1 MNFTISAI
9 QQLKLQFSVDCIGT
23 QSALLLLKATRV
35 LRSAVFSQLLEYGDL
50 LQSLG
55 HQSNAPLLQDSLCT
69 WRPTYCID
77 MFLHIGH
84 NSLITVGLPM
94 LTDDEVAA
102 TPARPP
108 SGLLWQRKIMQP
120 PGATQMGPE
129 GARQG
134 PGGAL
139 KGPGGAEG
147 RRDGWFVGEEDMH
160 EEAAQSSPTPA
171 PTLTPVQRGVGRH
184 DTSASRVSSMDP
196 ALLNPDVGKVTGNDI
211 TQGNHE
217 LSVALQHQTT
227 FTRSEWAAFG
237 ITDLRHGDYIQSGG
251 MCFTPA
257 LPVSHVEIK
266 HFTSES
272 VNTTAGLPECVC
284 FAHLTC
290 DTDEQG
296 QHTMVILVY
305 DIIVDH
311 KNTLG
316 TRQRYDLLRS
326 ISEPLSGIVIGDACV
341 RVQWAGDPSMCHRL
355 MTLTLPHAHDKI
367 VMYGDNHSYSQ
378 FAFGADAV
386 DSCSDLEAL

>member
-35 LRSAVFSQLLEYGDL
+35 LRSAVFSELLEYRDL
-50 LQSLG
+50 LQLLG
-55 HQSNAPLLQDSLCT
+55 DESNALLLQDSLCT

-77 MFLHIGH
+77 MFLHFGR

-94 LTDDEVAA
+94 LTDDEAA
-102 TPARPP
+102 GPLPP
-108 SGLLWQRKIMQP
+108 SGLLWQRKVTP
-120 PGATQMGPE
+120 STPTRGP
-129 GARQG
+129 A
-134 PGGAL
+134 A
-139 KGPGGAEG
+139 A
-147 RRDGWFVGEEDMH
+147 VGEEDVR
-160 EEAAQSSPTPA
+160 EEAADSSPTRT
-171 PTLTPVQRGVGRH
+171 PTLTPVQRGGGRRSSH
-184 DTSASRVSSMDP
+184 DCPHDASASRGSMDP
-196 ALLNPDVGKVTGNDI
+196 GVGKVTGNDI
-211 TQGNHE
+211 TQGNHK

-251 MCFTPA
+251 MCYTPA
-257 LPVSHVEIK
+257 LPASHVEIK

-272 VNTTAGLPECVC
+272 ANTTAGLPECVC

-341 RVQWAGDPSMCHRL
+341 RVQWAGDPSMCDRL

-367 VMYGDNHSYSQ
+367 VMYGNKHSYSQ

-386 DSCSDLEAL
+386 DSWSPSEAL